1 MTRSSE
7 LERHL
12 ADQAG
17 SEERFGA
24 FFWHRLRSDYALDVI
39 SRFAPASPVIVDI
52 GAGAGIFGTH
62 FSRKFPGGAYGFIEP
77 IPAQAERLR
86 RRYSAE
92 ADWSRRSLRD
102 ADGLVLL
109 DVLEHQED
117 DLAFLADLREGM
129 KPGAFLL
136 ITGPAL
142 SWLWSDWDEKMGHYR
157 RYSLAALRTVAAQA
171 GFEIAESRYLFPA
184 LVLPGI
190 FRKFR
195 GPRPA
200 EFPPVASAV
209 NSLLLRLGK
218 IGLAAGKWIP
228 FGSSVAIVCR
238 RKI

>member
-17 SEERFGA
+17 SEERFEA

-39 SRFAPASPVIVDI
+39 ARLAPASPLIVDV

-62 FSRKFPGGAYGFIEP
+62 FSRKFPGGTYGFIEP

-92 ADWSRRSLRD
+92 ADWSGRSLRD
-102 ADGLVLL
+102 ADGLVMM

-117 DLAFLADLREGM
+117 DLAFLIELRDRM

-136 ITGPAL
+136 ITCPAL
-142 SWLWSDWDEKMGHYR
+142 SSLWSDWDEKMGHYR
-157 RYSLAALRTVAAQA
+157 RYSLAALRTVAKRA
-171 GFEIAESRYLFPA
+171 GFEIVESRYLFPA

-190 FRKFR
+190 VRKFR
-195 GPRPA
+195 GRRPA
-200 EFPPVASAV
+200 EFPHISAAV
-209 NSLLLRLGK
+209 NSLLHRLGK

-228 FGSSVAIVCR
+228 FGSSVAIVCS
-238 RKI
+238 RKL